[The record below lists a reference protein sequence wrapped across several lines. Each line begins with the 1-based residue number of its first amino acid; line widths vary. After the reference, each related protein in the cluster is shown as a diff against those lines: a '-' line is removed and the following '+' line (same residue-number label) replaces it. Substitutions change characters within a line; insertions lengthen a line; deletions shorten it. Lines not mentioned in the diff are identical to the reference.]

1 MLNCPTRWRATFG
14 AIRPQSGHFL
24 FNVVTVP
31 GLQAIAATWLT
42 TACNANSLMDVFAG
56 ESLLF
61 EQKVAR
67 CIVRWAGWPQAMGI
81 SRSGGKLT
89 FRYAIKSAK
98 PHRT

>member
-1 MLNCPTRWRATFG
+1 M
-14 AIRPQSGHFL
+14 
-24 FNVVTVP
+24 VTVP
-31 GLQAIAATWLT
+31 GVQAIAAAWLT
-42 TACNANSLMDVFAG
+42 TACNANSLMDVYAG
-56 ESLLF
+56 NSLLF

-89 FRYAIKSAK
+89 FMYAIKSAK